1 MGKPIMAK
9 ATAVWLVD
17 NTTLTFKQIAD
28 FTGMHELEVQG
39 IADGDVA
46 AGVKGFD
53 PIANNQLDQSEI
65 DKAEKDP
72 LHKLKLKFNPAA
84 QGEEKRR
91 GPRYTP
97 LSKRQD
103 RPASILWLVKFH
115 PELTDGQV
123 SKLVGTT
130 KPTIQAIRERT
141 HWNIANIQPIDPVAL
156 GLCKQSELDA
166 AVQKAAAKR
175 AAEGAVMSDDERR
188 KLVST
193 EQSLEMPAEPKMPT
207 AIEGLETFSLSS
219 NDEDAGEDTF
229 AAEKEDTRSDEE
241 YADAESF
248 FNLPGGSDDD
258 ENDDDK

>member
-1 MGKPIMAK
+1 MAKPIMAK

-53 PIANNQLDQSEI
+53 PVTNNQLTQEEI
-65 DKAEKDP
+65 DAAEKNP
-72 LHKLKLKFNPAA
+72 LHALKLKFNAA
-84 QGEEKRR
+84 AVGEEKRR

-115 PELTDGQV
+115 PELSDAQV

-166 AVQKAAAKR
+166 AVQKAAAKK
-175 AAEGAVMSDDERR
+175 AAEGAAMTDDERR
-188 KLVST
+188 KLLST
-193 EQSLEMPAEPKMPT
+193 EQSLSMDPEPKIPS
-207 AIEGLETFSLSS
+207 AIEGLETFSLS
-219 NDEDAGEDTF
+219 DDRE
-229 AAEKEDTRSDEE
+229 EKEEEKVFDADT
-241 YADAESF
+241 F
-248 FNLPGGSDDD
+248 FNLPDNGDEDEDDD
-258 ENDDDK
+258 A